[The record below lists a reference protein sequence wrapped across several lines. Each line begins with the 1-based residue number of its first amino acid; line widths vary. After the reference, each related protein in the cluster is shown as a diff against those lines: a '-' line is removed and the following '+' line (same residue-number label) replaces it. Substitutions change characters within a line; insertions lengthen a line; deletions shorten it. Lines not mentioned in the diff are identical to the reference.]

1 MGIPRRS
8 WRLAA
13 GVTAAGIAVAIGLAG
28 CGGADDTGSSDG
40 GGAVQRDSA
49 AEAPAPAEGGP
60 AADAPG
66 QGAPGADKDGEVG
79 GAPVRFQVDQRS
91 IIYTGSLTV
100 RVKKAADV
108 DTVAERAI
116 AAATGAGGFVGSDK
130 RTSDGGHTQAALTL
144 RVPANR
150 FTTVVNQLAEL
161 GKEESRSIDTQDVT
175 EEVVDL
181 DARLAS
187 QQASVNRTRTLLAQ
201 ARTIAEIVSVEGELA
216 KREAELA
223 SLQAKK
229 RRLGDLTAL
238 STITL
243 MLLGPDAAVI
253 EKEDPETGFLAGL
266 AAGWTAFV
274 ASLEVLLTV
283 LGALLP
289 WAVALGVPA
298 YLIYRLVRWLNRRRR
313 PPAEV
318 TP

>member
-1 MGIPRRS
+1 MGIPRRG
-8 WRLAA
+8 WRVAA
-13 GVTAAGIAVAIGLAG
+13 GVMAAGIAVAIGLAG
-28 CGGADDTGSSDG
+28 CSAGDDAGSDS
-40 GGAVQRDSA
+40 GGAVQRDTA
-49 AEAPAPAEGGP
+49 AEGP
-60 AADAPG
+60 AA
-66 QGAPGADKDGEVG
+66 GAPGAAPNEAAPDADKAGEVG

-108 DTVAERAI
+108 DAVAERAI
-116 AAATGAGGFVGSDK
+116 ATATGAGGFVGSDK

-144 RVPANR
+144 RVPADR
-150 FTTVVNQLAEL
+150 FTAVVDQLAEL
-161 GKEESRSIDTQDVT
+161 GEEESRSIDTQDVT

-201 ARTIAEIVSVEGELA
+201 AKTIAEIVSVEGELA

-243 MLLGPDAAVI
+243 MLLGPDAAIVA
-253 EKEDPETGFLAGL
+253 EEEPETGFLAGL
-266 AAGWTAFV
+266 SAGWTAFLV
-274 ASLEVLLTV
+274 SMEVLLTI

-289 WAVALGVPA
+289 WTIALGVPA
-298 YLIYRLVRWLNRRRR
+298 YLGYRLVRWLNRRRR
-313 PPAEV
+313 PPAQV
-318 TP
+318 TTTP

>member
-1 MGIPRRS
+1 MSIPRRG

-40 GGAVQRDSA
+40 GAVQRDSA
-49 AEAPAPAEGGP
+49 AEAPAPA
-60 AADAPG
+60 A
-66 QGAPGADKDGEVG
+66 GAPGAAPNEAAPDADKAGEVA

-91 IIYTGSLTV
+91 IIYTGSLSV
-100 RVKKAADV
+100 RLKKAADV
-108 DTVAERAI
+108 DAVAERAI

-243 MLLGPDAAVI
+243 MLLGPDAAVV
-253 EKEDPETGFLAGL
+253 EEEEPETGFLAGL